1 MKDAPNV
8 AYVNLGVKNLLD
20 SQANVKPAIFEKSKQ
35 RPALI
40 LNADYRPLSYFP
52 LSLWPWQE
60 AIKAVYLKR
69 VNVAA
74 EYEEVVR
81 SEKLTLPLPS
91 VIVLKN
97 YVVPTKTVPFTRAT
111 LFLRDEFTCQYC
123 GYKGKDL
130 TFDHVVPKSRGGKT
144 RWDNV
149 VAACQS
155 CNLRK
160 DAKTTSQAGFKLKK
174 VPTKPSPEVLLNKGK
189 KFPPS
194 DMHKSWVDFLYF
206 EKDFD

>member
-1 MKDAPNV
+1 M
-8 AYVNLGVKNLLD
+8 LD
-20 SQANVKPAIFEKSKQ
+20 SQANVKPALFEKSKQ

-160 DAKTTSQAGFKLKK
+160 AAKTTSQAGFKLRK

-194 DMHKSWVDFLYF
+194 DMHKSWNDFLYF

>member
-1 MKDAPNV
+1 M
-8 AYVNLGVKNLLD
+8 LD

-160 DAKTTSQAGFKLKK
+160 AAKTTSQAGFKLKK
-174 VPTKPSPEVLLNKGK
+174 APIKPSPEVLLNKGK

-194 DMHKSWVDFLYF
+194 DMHKSWSDFLYF
-206 EKDFD
+206 EKDFS

>member
-1 MKDAPNV
+1 M
-8 AYVNLGVKNLLD
+8 LD
-20 SQANVKPAIFEKSKQ
+20 SHANVKPDIFEKSKQ

-97 YVVPTKTVPFTRAT
+97 YVVPTKAVPFTRAT

-160 DAKTTSQAGFKLKK
+160 AAKTTSQAGFKLRK

-194 DMHKSWVDFLYF
+194 DMHKSWNDFLYF

>member
-1 MKDAPNV
+1 M
-8 AYVNLGVKNLLD
+8 LD
-20 SQANVKPAIFEKSKQ
+20 SQANVKPAICEKSKQ

-130 TFDHVVPKSRGGKT
+130 TFDHVVPKSRGGRT

-160 DAKTTSQAGFKLKK
+160 AAKTTSQAGFKLKK
-174 VPTKPSPEVLLNKGK
+174 VPSKPSPEVLLNKGK

-194 DMHKSWVDFLYF
+194 DMHKSWNDFLYF

>member
-1 MKDAPNV
+1 M
-8 AYVNLGVKNLLD
+8 LD
-20 SQANVKPAIFEKSKQ
+20 SQGNVNPDIFEKSKQ

-52 LSLWPWQE
+52 LSLWSWQE
-60 AIKAVYLKR
+60 AIKAVYLER

-149 VAACQS
+149 VAACQA

-160 DAKTTSQAGFKLKK
+160 AAKTTSQAGFKLKK
-174 VPTKPSPEVLLNKGK
+174 APTKPSPEVLLNKGK

-194 DMHKSWVDFLYF
+194 DMHKSWNDFLYF
-206 EKDFD
+206 EKDFG

>member
-1 MKDAPNV
+1 M
-8 AYVNLGVKNLLD
+8 LD
-20 SQANVKPAIFEKSKQ
+20 SQANVKPAIFEKKLKQ

-130 TFDHVVPKSRGGKT
+130 TFDHVIPKSRGGKT

-160 DAKTTSQAGFKLKK
+160 AAKTTSQAGFKLKK
-174 VPTKPSPEVLLNKGK
+174 APTKPSPEVLLNKGK

-194 DMHKSWVDFLYF
+194 DMHKSWSDFLYF

>member
-1 MKDAPNV
+1 M
-8 AYVNLGVKNLLD
+8 LD

-97 YVVPTKTVPFTRAT
+97 YVVPTKAVPFTRAT

-160 DAKTTSQAGFKLKK
+160 AAKTTSQAGFKLKK
-174 VPTKPSPEVLLNKGK
+174 APIKPSPEVLLNKGK

-194 DMHKSWVDFLYF
+194 DMHKSWSNFLYF

>member
-1 MKDAPNV
+1 M
-8 AYVNLGVKNLLD
+8 LD

-160 DAKTTSQAGFKLKK
+160 AAKTTSQAGFKLKK
-174 VPTKPSPEVLLNKGK
+174 APIKPSPEVLLNKGK

-194 DMHKSWVDFLYF
+194 EMHKSWSDFLYF

>member
-1 MKDAPNV
+1 M
-8 AYVNLGVKNLLD
+8 LD

-97 YVVPTKTVPFTRAT
+97 YVVPTKAVPFTRAT

-160 DAKTTSQAGFKLKK
+160 AAKTTSQAGFKLKK
-174 VPTKPSPEVLLNKGK
+174 APTKPSPEVLLNKGK

-194 DMHKSWVDFLYF
+194 DIHKSWSDFLYF

>member
-1 MKDAPNV
+1 M
-8 AYVNLGVKNLLD
+8 LD

-160 DAKTTSQAGFKLKK
+160 AAKTTSQAGFKLKK
-174 VPTKPSPEVLLNKGK
+174 VPSKPSPEVLLNKGK

-194 DMHKSWVDFLYF
+194 DMHKSWTDFLYF

>member
-1 MKDAPNV
+1 M
-8 AYVNLGVKNLLD
+8 LD

-130 TFDHVVPKSRGGKT
+130 TFDHVIPKSRGGKT

-160 DAKTTSQAGFKLKK
+160 AAKTTSQAGFKLKK
-174 VPTKPSPEVLLNKGK
+174 APTKPSPEVLLNKGK

-194 DMHKSWVDFLYF
+194 DMHKSWSDFLYF
-206 EKDFD
+206 EKDFS

>member
-1 MKDAPNV
+1 M
-8 AYVNLGVKNLLD
+8 LD

-111 LFLRDEFTCQYC
+111 VFLRDEFTCQYC

-160 DAKTTSQAGFKLKK
+160 AAKTTSQAGFKLKK
-174 VPTKPSPEVLLNKGK
+174 APTKPSPEVLLNKGK

-194 DMHKSWVDFLYF
+194 DMHKSWSDFLYF
-206 EKDFD
+206 EKDFS

>member
-1 MKDAPNV
+1 M
-8 AYVNLGVKNLLD
+8 LD
-20 SQANVKPAIFEKSKQ
+20 SQANLKPAIFERSKQ

-160 DAKTTSQAGFKLKK
+160 AAKTTSQAGFKLKK

-194 DMHKSWVDFLYF
+194 DMHKSWNDFLYF

>member
-1 MKDAPNV
+1 M
-8 AYVNLGVKNLLD
+8 LD
-20 SQANVKPAIFEKSKQ
+20 NQANVESDFSEKSKQ

-52 LSLWPWQE
+52 LSLWSWQE
-60 AIKAVYLKR
+60 AIKAVYLER

-160 DAKTTSQAGFKLKK
+160 AAKTTSQAGFKLKK
-174 VPTKPSPEVLLNKGK
+174 TPTKPSPEVLLNKGK

-194 DMHKSWVDFLYF
+194 DMHKSWNDFLYF

>member
-1 MKDAPNV
+1 M
-8 AYVNLGVKNLLD
+8 LD
-20 SQANVKPAIFEKSKQ
+20 SQENIKHDIFEKPKQ

-60 AIKAVYLKR
+60 AIKAVYLGR

-97 YVVPTKTVPFTRAT
+97 YVVPTKTVPFTRAN

-123 GYKGKDL
+123 GCKGKDL

-149 VAACQS
+149 VAACQT

-160 DAKTTSQAGFKLKK
+160 AAKTTSQAGFKLKK
-174 VPTKPSPEVLLNKGK
+174 APTKPSPEVLLNKGK

-194 DMHKSWVDFLYF
+194 DMHKSWSDFLYF
-206 EKDFD
+206 EKDFN

>member
-1 MKDAPNV
+1 M
-8 AYVNLGVKNLLD
+8 LD
-20 SQANVKPAIFEKSKQ
+20 SQANVKPALFKKSIQ

-160 DAKTTSQAGFKLKK
+160 AAKTTSQAGFKLRK

-194 DMHKSWVDFLYF
+194 DMHKSWNDFLYF

>member
-1 MKDAPNV
+1 MFCIRK
-8 AYVNLGVKNLLD
+8 LGVDKYMLD
-20 SQANVKPAIFEKSKQ
+20 GQENVQHDIVEKSKQ

-60 AIKAVYLKR
+60 AIKAVYLGR

-160 DAKTTSQAGFKLKK
+160 AAKTTSQAGFKLKK
-174 VPTKPSPEVLLNKGK
+174 TPTKPSPEVLLNKGK

-194 DMHKSWVDFLYF
+194 DMHKSWSDFLYF
-206 EKDFD
+206 EKDFG

>member
-1 MKDAPNV
+1 M
-8 AYVNLGVKNLLD
+8 LD

-97 YVVPTKTVPFTRAT
+97 YVVPTKAVPFTRAT

-155 CNLRK
+155 CNLK
-160 DAKTTSQAGFKLKK
+160 KAAKTTSQAGFKLKK

-194 DMHKSWVDFLYF
+194 DMHKSWNDFLYF

>member
-1 MKDAPNV
+1 M
-8 AYVNLGVKNLLD
+8 LD
-20 SQANVKPAIFEKSKQ
+20 SQANVKPALFEKSKQ

-160 DAKTTSQAGFKLKK
+160 AAKTTSQAGFKLKK

-194 DMHKSWVDFLYF
+194 DMHKSWSDFLYF
-206 EKDFD
+206 EKDFS

>member
-1 MKDAPNV
+1 M
-8 AYVNLGVKNLLD
+8 LD

-97 YVVPTKTVPFTRAT
+97 YVVPTKAVPFTRAT

-155 CNLRK
+155 CNLK
-160 DAKTTSQAGFKLKK
+160 KAAKTTSQAGFKLKK

-194 DMHKSWVDFLYF
+194 DMHKSWSDFLYF
-206 EKDFD
+206 EKDFS

>member
-1 MKDAPNV
+1 M
-8 AYVNLGVKNLLD
+8 LD
-20 SQANVKPAIFEKSKQ
+20 SQANLKPAIFEKSKQ

-155 CNLRK
+155 CNLREA
-160 DAKTTSQAGFKLKK
+160 AKTTSQAGFKLKK
-174 VPTKPSPEVLLNKGK
+174 APTKPSPEVLLNKGK

-194 DMHKSWVDFLYF
+194 DMHKSWNDFLYF

>member
-1 MKDAPNV
+1 M
-8 AYVNLGVKNLLD
+8 LD
-20 SQANVKPAIFEKSKQ
+20 SQANVKPALSEKSKQ

-97 YVVPTKTVPFTRAT
+97 YVVPTKAVPFTRAT

-130 TFDHVVPKSRGGKT
+130 TFDHVVPKSRGGKA

-160 DAKTTSQAGFKLKK
+160 AAKTTSQAGFKLKK

-194 DMHKSWVDFLYF
+194 DMHKSWSDFLYF
-206 EKDFD
+206 EKDLD

>member
-1 MKDAPNV
+1 M
-8 AYVNLGVKNLLD
+8 LD
-20 SQANVKPAIFEKSKQ
+20 SQANVKPALFKKSIQ

-60 AIKAVYLKR
+60 AIKAVYLER

-111 LFLRDEFTCQYC
+111 VFLRDEFTCQYC

-144 RWDNV
+144 RWENV

-160 DAKTTSQAGFKLKK
+160 AAKTTSQAGFKLKK

-189 KFPPS
+189 KFPPN
-194 DMHKSWVDFLYF
+194 DMHKSWIDFLYF

>member
-1 MKDAPNV
+1 M
-8 AYVNLGVKNLLD
+8 LD

-160 DAKTTSQAGFKLKK
+160 AAKTTSQAGFKLKK
-174 VPTKPSPEVLLNKGK
+174 VPSKPSPEVLLNKGK

-194 DMHKSWVDFLYF
+194 DMHKSWNDFLYF

>member
-1 MKDAPNV
+1 M
-8 AYVNLGVKNLLD
+8 LD
-20 SQANVKPAIFEKSKQ
+20 SQANVKPSIFEKSKQ

-60 AIKAVYLKR
+60 AIKAVYLER

-123 GYKGKDL
+123 GYTGKDL

-144 RWDNV
+144 CWENV

-160 DAKTTSQAGFKLKK
+160 AAKTTTQAGFKLKK
-174 VPTKPSPEVLLNKGK
+174 APTKPSSEVLLNKGK

-194 DMHKSWVDFLYF
+194 DMHKSWNDFLYF
-206 EKDFD
+206 ERDFD

>member
-1 MKDAPNV
+1 M
-8 AYVNLGVKNLLD
+8 LD

-160 DAKTTSQAGFKLKK
+160 AAKTTSQAGFNLKK

-194 DMHKSWVDFLYF
+194 DMHKSWSDFLYF

>member
-1 MKDAPNV
+1 M
-8 AYVNLGVKNLLD
+8 LD

-97 YVVPTKTVPFTRAT
+97 YVVPTKAVPFTRAT

-160 DAKTTSQAGFKLKK
+160 AAKTTSQAGFKLKK

-194 DMHKSWVDFLYF
+194 DMHKSWNDFLYF

>member
-1 MKDAPNV
+1 M
-8 AYVNLGVKNLLD
+8 LD

-52 LSLWPWQE
+52 LSLWSWQE

-160 DAKTTSQAGFKLKK
+160 AAKTTSQAGFKLKK

-194 DMHKSWVDFLYF
+194 DMHKSWSDFLYF
-206 EKDFD
+206 EKDFS

>member
-1 MKDAPNV
+1 M
-8 AYVNLGVKNLLD
+8 LD

-160 DAKTTSQAGFKLKK
+160 AAKTTSQAGFKLKK
-174 VPTKPSPEVLLNKGK
+174 APTKPSPEVLLNKGK
-189 KFPPS
+189 KFPTS
-194 DMHKSWVDFLYF
+194 DMHKSWSDFLYF
-206 EKDFD
+206 EKDFDRKNIKK

>member
-1 MKDAPNV
+1 M
-8 AYVNLGVKNLLD
+8 KNLLD

-97 YVVPTKTVPFTRAT
+97 YVVPTKAVPFTRAT

-160 DAKTTSQAGFKLKK
+160 AAKTTSQAGFKLKK

-194 DMHKSWVDFLYF
+194 DMHKSWNDFLYF

>member
-1 MKDAPNV
+1 M
-8 AYVNLGVKNLLD
+8 LD
-20 SQANVKPAIFEKSKQ
+20 SQANIKPAIFEKSKQ

-97 YVVPTKTVPFTRAT
+97 YVVPTKAVPFTRAT

-155 CNLRK
+155 CNLK
-160 DAKTTSQAGFKLKK
+160 KAAKTTSQAGFKLKK

-194 DMHKSWVDFLYF
+194 DMHKSWNDFLYF

>member
-1 MKDAPNV
+1 M
-8 AYVNLGVKNLLD
+8 LD
-20 SQANVKPAIFEKSKQ
+20 SQANVKPALFKKSIQ

-160 DAKTTSQAGFKLKK
+160 AAKTTSQAGFKLKK

-194 DMHKSWVDFLYF
+194 DMHKSWSDFLYF
-206 EKDFD
+206 ERDFD

>member
-1 MKDAPNV
+1 M
-8 AYVNLGVKNLLD
+8 LD

-40 LNADYRPLSYFP
+40 INADYRPLSYFP
-52 LSLWPWQE
+52 LSLWPWKE

-97 YVVPTKTVPFTRAT
+97 YVVPTKAVPFTRAT

-160 DAKTTSQAGFKLKK
+160 AAKTTSQAGFKLKK

-194 DMHKSWVDFLYF
+194 DMHKSWSDFLYF

>member
-1 MKDAPNV
+1 M
-8 AYVNLGVKNLLD
+8 LD

-60 AIKAVYLKR
+60 AIKAVYLER

-160 DAKTTSQAGFKLKK
+160 AAQTTSQAGFKLKK

-194 DMHKSWVDFLYF
+194 DMHKSWSDFLYF

>member
-1 MKDAPNV
+1 M
-8 AYVNLGVKNLLD
+8 LD

-74 EYEEVVR
+74 EYDEVVR

-130 TFDHVVPKSRGGKT
+130 TFDHVMPKSRGGKT

-160 DAKTTSQAGFKLKK
+160 AAKTTSQVGFKLKK
-174 VPTKPSPEVLLNKGK
+174 TPTKPSPEVLLNKGK

-194 DMHKSWVDFLYF
+194 DIHKSWSDFLYF
-206 EKDFD
+206 EKDLIEKTSKNEEKLPPSL

>member
-1 MKDAPNV
+1 M
-8 AYVNLGVKNLLD
+8 LD

-160 DAKTTSQAGFKLKK
+160 AAKTTSQAGFKLKK

-194 DMHKSWVDFLYF
+194 DMNKSWSDFLYF
-206 EKDFD
+206 EKDFS

>member
-1 MKDAPNV
+1 M
-8 AYVNLGVKNLLD
+8 LD

-160 DAKTTSQAGFKLKK
+160 AAKTTSQAGFKLKK
-174 VPTKPSPEVLLNKGK
+174 VPSKPSPEVLLNKGK

-194 DMHKSWVDFLYF
+194 DMHKSWSDFLYF
-206 EKDFD
+206 EKDFS

>member
-1 MKDAPNV
+1 M
-8 AYVNLGVKNLLD
+8 LD
-20 SQANVKPAIFEKSKQ
+20 SQANVKPDIFEKSKQ

-160 DAKTTSQAGFKLKK
+160 AAKTTSQAGFNLNKA
-174 VPTKPSPEVLLNKGK
+174 PTKPSPEVLLNKGK
-189 KFPPS
+189 KFPPT
-194 DMHKSWVDFLYF
+194 DMHKSWSDFLYF

>member
-1 MKDAPNV
+1 M
-8 AYVNLGVKNLLD
+8 LD

-160 DAKTTSQAGFKLKK
+160 AAKTTSQAGFKLKK
-174 VPTKPSPEVLLNKGK
+174 TPTKPSPEVLLNKGK

-194 DMHKSWVDFLYF
+194 DMHKSWSDFLYF
-206 EKDFD
+206 EKDFG